1 MTRLQQSGSDS
12 VARTPKGKLVIKT
25 ESKELLKENPDRI
38 ELIVSNEGAKDVWLS
53 LGGEKAVAK
62 EGVYLKAAGG
72 SYTTNAFLGPVFVI
86 AAEGESNICY
96 AEI

>member
-25 ESKELLKENPDRI
+25 ESKELLKENLDRI
-38 ELIVSNEGAKDVWLS
+38 ELIVSNEGAKDAWLS
-53 LGGEKAVAK
+53 LGTTAVAK
-62 EGVYLKAAGG
+62 EGVYLKNGGG
-72 SYTTNAFLGPVFVI
+72 SFTTNAFLGPVFVI
-86 AAEGESNICY
+86 AAEGESNITY

>member
-1 MTRLQQSGSDS
+1 MTRVQQSGSDS

-25 ESKELLKENPDRI
+25 ESKELLKENLDRI
-38 ELIVSNEGAKDVWLS
+38 ELIVSNEGAKDAWLS
-53 LGGEKAVAK
+53 LGSAAVAK
-62 EGVYLKAAGG
+62 EGIYLKAAGG
-72 SYTTNAFLGPVFVI
+72 SWTSNAYLGPVFVV